1 MAHNFYC
8 KDDDHVVAH
17 SHVTGPNEECLEEEK
32 YVDFYLCL
40 HKLNV
45 CEFHSL
51 LQTINFLISLSLQR
65 QERQLAN
72 YTKPH
77 LPSKIY
83 RLMFHG
89 FLNLEVFMWET
100 EL

>member
-51 LQTINFLISLSLQR
+51 LQTINFSSLSATTR
-65 QERQLAN
+65 KTTCQL
-72 YTKPH
+72 Y
-77 LPSKIY
+77 
-83 RLMFHG
+83 
-89 FLNLEVFMWET
+89 
-100 EL
+100 

>member
-51 LQTINFLISLSLQR
+51 LQTINFFISLC
-65 QERQLAN
+65 N
-72 YTKPH
+72 DKKDN
-77 LPSKIY
+77 LPIILSHICHPKFI
-83 RLMFHG
+83 
-89 FLNLEVFMWET
+89 V
-100 EL
+100 